1 MASKRL
7 PAIIQMLRPFLPPA
21 GGLTCH
27 SLELFMCNMSQVAV
41 GAFQLSVRVLGC
53 AERRPANNAWGK
65 PLGLLDSETARE
77 VMVATEM
84 PMTSFRPDKPQSG
97 IDAYSSG
104 YVPQVGSAW
113 RSALGRR
120 PPPHPTSAGI
130 LRRRYGREGRHSA
143 GPLWRAGPR
152 DERCRWSACYS
163 RFYLRPQTPVDADV
177 STDLVDFD

>member
-21 GGLTCH
+21 GGPTCH

-53 AERRPANNAWGK
+53 AERRPANNAWAK
-65 PLGLLDSETARE
+65 PLGLLGSETARE

-113 RSALGRR
+113 RSCSRPTTTAASDVGRDSSASIWAR
-120 PPPHPTSAGI
+120 RQAFRWATMARRTSRRTLSVAGM
-130 LRRRYGREGRHSA
+130 LPQVLLETSNTRGR
-143 GPLWRAGPR
+143 
-152 DERCRWSACYS
+152 
-163 RFYLRPQTPVDADV
+163 
-177 STDLVDFD
+177 

>member
-1 MASKRL
+1 
-7 PAIIQMLRPFLPPA
+7 
-21 GGLTCH
+21 
-27 SLELFMCNMSQVAV
+27 MCNMSQVAV

-113 RSALGRR
+113 RSCSRPTTTAASDVGRDS
-120 PPPHPTSAGI
+120 SASI
-130 LRRRYGREGRHSA
+130 GREGRHSA
-143 GPLWRAGPR
+143 GPLWRAGLR
-152 DERCRWSACYS
+152 DERCRWPACYP